1 MSDELELLRRRLE
14 REKLSRKQAE
24 QIAEEKSRELYIKSR
39 DLEKALSAESR
50 VKNEIETLL
59 NALQAFTSKLD
70 IPGIVEKIHHYLNQ
84 AVSNH
89 ITTLYLQTG
98 GHIQAMSIQENSP
111 EGRTFRI
118 KDDLPSLEK
127 MFQMGELKS
136 PLVFER
142 KQNDEHAEIYGM
154 HADSHSMMVL
164 QLSAQGQHLGFITAE
179 SHQSGAFYDSNI
191 RFAQALANEASI
203 SLENAILFREVERL
217 SMTDPLTG
225 LNNRRSFDIAAR
237 QNVRVAIR
245 HKRPLSV
252 LMLDIDFFKRVNDTY
267 GHAAGDKVL
276 VKIAHVC
283 QQHIRS
289 TDLLARFGGE
299 EFCFLL
305 PETNAKSAHL
315 LADHLRTAI
324 SAIGFEANGQS
335 FSVTASVG
343 ISECSGED
351 DSLESLLER
360 SDEALYSAK
369 QAGRNCVV
377 IWSVK

>member
-1 MSDELELLRRRLE
+1 MSDELEILRRRLE

-24 QIAEEKSRELYIKSR
+24 HIAEEKSRELYIKSR

-50 VKNEIETLL
+50 LKNEIETLL
-59 NALQAFTSKLD
+59 NALEAFTSKLD

-84 AVSNH
+84 GVSNH

-98 GHIQAMSIQENSP
+98 GHIQAMSIQENAS

-118 KDDLPSLEK
+118 KDDIPSLEK
-127 MFQMGELKS
+127 MFQTGELKS

-142 KQNDEHAEIYGM
+142 KQDNEDAEIYGM
-154 HADSHSMMVL
+154 HAESQSMMIL
-164 QLSAQGQHLGFITAE
+164 QLSAQGQHLGFLTAE
-179 SHQSGAFYDSNI
+179 SQQSGAFSDSNI
-191 RFAQALANEASI
+191 RFAQALANESSI
-203 SLENAILFREVERL
+203 ALQNAILFQEVERL

-225 LNNRRSFDIAAR
+225 LNNRRGFDIAAQ
-237 QNVRVAIR
+237 QNVRAAIR
-245 HKRPLSV
+245 YKRPLSC

-267 GHAAGDKVL
+267 GHAVGDTVL
-276 VKIAHVC
+276 IKIAHAC
-283 QQHIRS
+283 KQHIRS
-289 TDLLARFGGE
+289 SDLLARFGGE

-305 PETNAKSAHL
+305 PETNANNALS
-315 LADHLRTAI
+315 LAERLRIAI
-324 SAIGFEANGQS
+324 SAIGFESDGQG
-335 FSVTASVG
+335 FSVTVSVG
-343 ISECSGED
+343 ISECSGEG
-351 DSLESLLER
+351 DSLVSLLER

>member
-1 MSDELELLRRRLE
+1 MSNELELLRRRLE

-24 QIAEEKSRELYIKSR
+24 QIAEEKSRELYIKSC

-59 NALQAFTSKLD
+59 NALEAFTSKLD

-89 ITTLYLQTG
+89 STTLYLRIG
-98 GHIQAMSIQENSP
+98 GHFQVMSIQEDSP

-118 KDDLPSLEK
+118 KDDIPSLENV
-127 MFQMGELKS
+127 FQTGELKS
-136 PLVFER
+136 PLVIER

-154 HADSHSMMVL
+154 HAESHSMMVL
-164 QLSAQGQHLGFITAE
+164 QLSARGQHLGFLTVE
-179 SHQSGAFYDSNI
+179 NRQSGAFNDSNI
-191 RFAQALANEASI
+191 RFAQVLANEASVA
-203 SLENAILFREVERL
+203 LQNAILFREVERL

-252 LMLDIDFFKRVNDTY
+252 LMVDIDFFKRVNDTY
-267 GHAAGDKVL
+267 GHAVGDKVL
-276 VKIAHVC
+276 VKIAQVC
-283 QQHIRS
+283 QQHTRS

-299 EFCFLL
+299 EFCFIL
-305 PETNAKSAHL
+305 PETSANEAL
-315 LADHLRTAI
+315 PFSERLRTAI
-324 SAIGFEANGQS
+324 SDIVFESDGQV
-335 FSVTASVG
+335 FSVTVSVG

-369 QAGRNCVV
+369 HAGRNCVV

>member
-1 MSDELELLRRRLE
+1 MSNELELLRRRLE

-24 QIAEEKSRELYIKSR
+24 QIAEEKSRELYIKSC

-59 NALQAFTSKLD
+59 NALEAFTSKLD

-98 GHIQAMSIQENSP
+98 GHFQVMSIQEDSP

-118 KDDLPSLEK
+118 KDDIPSLENV
-127 MFQMGELKS
+127 FQTGELKS
-136 PLVFER
+136 PLVIER

-154 HADSHSMMVL
+154 HAESHSMMVL
-164 QLSAQGQHLGFITAE
+164 QLSARGQHLGFLTVE
-179 SHQSGAFYDSNI
+179 NRQSGAFNDSNI
-191 RFAQALANEASI
+191 RFAQVLANEASVA
-203 SLENAILFREVERL
+203 LQNAILFREVERL

-252 LMLDIDFFKRVNDTY
+252 LMVDIDFFKRVNDTY
-267 GHAAGDKVL
+267 GHAVGDKVL
-276 VKIAHVC
+276 VKIAQVC
-283 QQHIRS
+283 QQHTRS

-299 EFCFLL
+299 EFCFIL
-305 PETNAKSAHL
+305 PETSANEAL
-315 LADHLRTAI
+315 PFSERLRTAI
-324 SAIGFEANGQS
+324 SDIVFESDGQV
-335 FSVTASVG
+335 FSVTVSVG
-343 ISECSGED
+343 ISECSGEE

-369 QAGRNCVV
+369 HAGRNCVV

>member
-50 VKNEIETLL
+50 IKNEIETLL
-59 NALQAFTSKLD
+59 NALEAFTSKLD

-118 KDDLPSLEK
+118 KNDIPSLEK
-127 MFQMGELKS
+127 IFQMGELKS

-142 KQNDEHAEIYGM
+142 KQNDEHAEVYGM
-154 HADSHSMMVL
+154 HAESHSMMVL
-164 QLSAQGQHLGFITAE
+164 QLTAQDQHIGFMTAE
-179 SHQSGAFYDSNI
+179 SHQSGAFNDSNI
-191 RFAQALANEASI
+191 HFAQALANEASVA
-203 SLENAILFREVERL
+203 LQNAILFQEVERL
-217 SMTDPLTG
+217 SITDPLTG
-225 LNNRRSFDIAAR
+225 LNNRRGFDIAAR

-245 HKRPLSV
+245 HKRPLSC

-267 GHAAGDKVL
+267 GHATGGKVL

-305 PETNAKSAHL
+305 PETSANGAL
-315 LADHLRTAI
+315 PFSERLRTAI
-324 SAIGFEANGQS
+324 SDIVFESDGQV
-335 FSVTASVG
+335 FSVTVSLG
-343 ISECSGED
+343 ISECLGEN
-351 DSLESLLER
+351 DSLGSLLER

-369 QAGRNCVV
+369 QAGRNCAV